1 MLSADKF
8 SLFFLLG
15 RLGFFGG
22 GVGGWGGW
30 GGIDFSLGWFDR
42 LKSTQI
48 GGVENLV
55 ASGGTAEAMYKLK
68 GCKKELLELQFHS
81 HPISE
86 L

>member
-8 SLFFLLG
+8 SLVFVGETCFFW
-15 RLGFFGG
+15 
-22 GVGGWGGW
+22 GGWWFGAW
-30 GGIDFSLGWFDR
+30 GGIDFSLGWFDQ

-48 GGVENLV
+48 GGVESCGKWWDCRGNVQGLYT
-55 ASGGTAEAMYKLK
+55 G
-68 GCKKELLELQFHS
+68 LLELPFHS